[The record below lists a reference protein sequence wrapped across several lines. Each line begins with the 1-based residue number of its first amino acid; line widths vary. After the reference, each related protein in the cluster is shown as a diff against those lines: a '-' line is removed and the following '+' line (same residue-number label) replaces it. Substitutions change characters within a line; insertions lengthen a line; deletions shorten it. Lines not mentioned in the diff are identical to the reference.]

1 MTKFK
6 NIEAAR
12 SDEKAK
18 LAMAVVEFADGTF
31 GLSKAMTIPKAMMAK
46 HGIITIHPKAEPSG
60 TRSTGQSAYSETVEG
75 QAEARWSR
83 EERTS
88 RIHN

>member
-18 LAMAVVEFADGTF
+18 QAMAVVEFADGTY
-31 GLSKAMTIPKAMMAK
+31 GLSKAMAIPKPLMAK
-46 HGIITIHPKAEPSG
+46 HGIVAIHPKAEPSNV
-60 TRSTGQSAYSETVEG
+60 RSTGRSAYSQTVEG
-75 QAEARWSR
+75 QAEARWKPRRAHQPDS
-83 EERTS
+83 
-88 RIHN
+88 

>member
-12 SDEKAK
+12 TDEKAK
-18 LAMAVVEFADGTF
+18 QAMAVVEFSDGTF
-31 GLSKAMTIPKAMMAK
+31 GLSKAMKIPKALMTK
-46 HGIITIHPKAEPSG
+46 HGIVAIHPKATPSS
-60 TRSTGQSAYSETVEG
+60 TRSTGRSADSQTVEG
-75 QAEARWSR
+75 QAEASWSR
-83 EERTS
+83 EERPS